1 MSDHQHAKDSFSP
14 FGSDDP
20 LTMMGAAMVGMA
32 LEEAAE
38 QEERQRR
45 ARLTPA
51 QRAAEDQR
59 GKEIGKIIV
68 IAVVTILVLFCV
80 FLFMGSF
87 GY

>member
-1 MSDHQHAKDSFSP
+1 MSDHQHSKDTFSP
-14 FGSDDP
+14 FDSDDP

-59 GKEIGKIIV
+59 AKEIGKIIV